1 MNVLI
6 SQPLEGQSICDDV
19 VVIEGYAATN
29 ADHLVD
35 RVELSVDEGKTWIE
49 ARLGESDEEMAWR
62 FWEAHVRLRPGI
74 HRIIARACGATS
86 HKNLWHRIRIK
97 VEETD

>member
-6 SQPLEGQSICDDV
+6 SQPREGQLICDDV
-19 VVIEGYAATN
+19 VVIEGYAAAN
-29 ADHLVD
+29 RLVD
-35 RVELSVDEGKTWIE
+35 RVELSVDGGKTWIE
-49 ARLGESDEEMAWR
+49 AKLGECDAEMAWR

-74 HRIIARACGATS
+74 HRIIARAAAS
-86 HKNLWHRIRIK
+86 HKNLWHRIKIK